1 MKKFKLLPSVLML
14 VLCMG
19 VLAVGIYAISPA
31 QNNVTGTISVIAS
44 NVEVEITAYSSTNKS
59 TATQISDVVTTR
71 TGTPIEIYN
80 DKLEFNCSSAS
91 SSDDV
96 ADITIVLQIKNK
108 SASKVL
114 GAFFL
119 KDATLPQTLTTANIA
134 SQFDFDGKTSDETE
148 TESGLVTALVD
159 GYTEIGAGATIDV
172 ICTLSLNKLTD
183 YDMDVD
189 FTLPLVIHDYDS
201 NLVSTNVSLVAKKG
215 TTEDGATAIIT
226 TSGNGAYKV
235 EDTVTLTASAT
246 DVTSG
251 YKCTYT
257 WYAKNTSGTWEEVG
271 TGATYT
277 FTMSAGSNK
286 EYKVVYSVVQLVA
299 VNITCE
305 VEVTTNNMSVAPT
318 VTVSGI
324 GEYNIGQMVT
334 LTLSV
339 SSGSGYVASYINWYY
354 RNESNSWIEI
364 IFEYD
369 GVYPTIYEFELTE
382 TSPAEYKVIF
392 HAVGSSGGGSGGS

>member
-1 MKKFKLLPSVLML
+1 MKRFRLLPSILML
-14 VLCMG
+14 VLCVG
-19 VLAVGIYAISPA
+19 ILAVGIYAVSPA

-80 DKLEFNCSSAS
+80 DRLEFNCSSAS
-91 SSDDV
+91 SSDAV

-201 NLVSTNVSLVAKKG
+201 NLVSTNVSLVAKQG
-215 TTEDGATAIIT
+215 TIEDGATAIIT
-226 TSGNGAYKV
+226 ASGNGAYKV

-277 FTMSAGSNK
+277 FTMSATSAIEIKLVYNIVSSK
-286 EYKVVYSVVQLVA
+286 VIISAIWETDYPEYVQCTAISGVGNC
-299 VNITCE
+299 NIGD
-305 VEVTTNNMSVAPT
+305 T
-318 VTVSGI
+318 VKLLATLEALQSGYSGI
-324 GEYNIGQMVT
+324 FPMWHYKDSSNQWIYVGQI
-334 LTLSV
+334 SP
-339 SSGSGYVASYINWYY
+339 Y
-354 RNESNSWIEI
+354 
-364 IFEYD
+364 
-369 GVYPTIYEFELTE
+369 YEFIATE
-382 TSPAEYKVIF
+382 ESPTEFKLVID
-392 HAVGSSGGGSGGS
+392 VLINQ